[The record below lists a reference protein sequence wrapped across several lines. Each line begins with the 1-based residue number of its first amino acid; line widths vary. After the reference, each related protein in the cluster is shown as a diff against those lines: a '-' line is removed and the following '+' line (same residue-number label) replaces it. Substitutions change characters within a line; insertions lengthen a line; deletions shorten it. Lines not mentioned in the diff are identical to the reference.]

1 MKIKIVATSIT
12 VFVLLGG
19 AIGVQQYISSQITS
33 RVEREMPKASGIS
46 ASIPL
51 TDIPSNLTSD
61 SIKSAQIN
69 IKSFALKESGTK
81 TSLEI
86 SASNISKAKP
96 NRVGSLEVTAT
107 ISASTIT
114 QSSEFNDAQIVGNT
128 LQVSA
133 GAGGMGKAL
142 LIPKYSNSQL
152 YFELQSVSFLDNEI
166 PASLLPA
173 ELQTQIKSRSQRSL
187 TPPKGLKVRSVSLSS
202 KGLSVKMFG
211 SNIQLGNLGSGL
223 YGDFSFTYSQEVFI
237 EAL

>member
-152 YFELQSVSFLDNEI
+152 YFELQSVSFLNNEI

-202 KGLSVKMFG
+202 KGLSVKMSG
-211 SNIQLGNLGSGL
+211 NNIQLGNLGSGL
-223 YGDFSFTYSQEVFI
+223 
-237 EAL
+237 